1 MPHVYHAASDASVH
15 YALGYQGSGVAYGLH
30 AGRMLARRLAGD
42 DDAAAIPA
50 TSTPLPR
57 IPLPAMRRTVQRA
70 AYFWYRYL
78 DNRD

>member
-1 MPHVYHAASDASVH
+1 VH
-15 YALGYQGSGVAYGLH
+15 YAIGYQGSGVAYGLH

-42 DDAAAIPA
+42 DNVAPIPA

-57 IPLPAMRRTVQRA
+57 IPLPALRRTVQRA
-70 AYFWYRYL
+70 AYVWYRYL